1 MERVGERGLSLTE
14 LLAIVIGTGN
24 ADNNA
29 LRLAELLLAHVGG
42 LEGLTRATTSEME
55 DIKGI
60 GPVTSI
66 KIRAALE
73 LGRRAMARSEEK
85 RVQITSPADVANLLM
100 SEMMHLEQE
109 HLRVVILDTRNRVL
123 ETPTIYIGSQ
133 NTVVARIGELFKA
146 AIRINAAA
154 IIVVHNHPS
163 GDPSPSPEDI
173 EITRQLIT
181 AGKLLDIVVL
191 DHIIIG
197 HQRYVSLKERSLAFE

>member
-29 LRLAELLLAHVGG
+29 LRLAQLLLARVGG
-42 LEGLTRATTSEME
+42 LEGLTRATATEME
-55 DIKGI
+55 AIKGI
-60 GPVTSI
+60 GPVTAI

-85 RVQITSPADVANLLM
+85 RAQITSPADVANLLM

-109 HLRVVILDTRNRVL
+109 HLKVVILDTRNRVL
-123 ETPTIYIGSQ
+123 ETPTIYIGSL
-133 NTVVARIGELFKA
+133 NTVVARTGELFKA
-146 AIRINAAA
+146 AVRINAAA

-181 AGKLLDIVVL
+181 AGKLLDIEVL

-197 HQRYVSLKERSLAFE
+197 HQRYVSLKERNLAFS